1 MANATIKQKI
11 GTFVNAEG
19 DEQVNN
25 LLLKPTNSTRDSKRT
40 KELKFW
46 VSTSESPRK
55 GMMVT
60 AELAP
65 VVFNLKK
72 PAKDAITKLVNAVAA
87 GAHYEFGECKKAASS
102 SKPEGASSSGSA
114 TEEDA
119 LASLEERL
127 MARLMEKLGAE

>member
-25 LLLKPTNSTRDSKRT
+25 LLLKPTNSSRDGKRT

-46 VSTSESPRK
+46 VSTSQSPRK
-55 GMMVT
+55 GMMAT

-72 PAKDAITKLVNAVAA
+72 PAKDAITKLVKAVAA
-87 GAHYEFGECKKAASS
+87 GAHYEFGECKKAASE
-102 SKPEGASSSGSA
+102 SKPEGSSSSGSA
-114 TEEDA
+114 VSEDVMA
-119 LASLEERL
+119 ELKKQIMDEIMAS
-127 MARLMEKLGAE
+127 MGK